1 MTNGL
6 ETLSEITV
14 WGKYAKYLPEE
25 HRRENWEE
33 IVSRY
38 LKMMQKKYPILEK
51 EINEKGNFI
60 LDKKILPSMRMMQFS
75 GKAIEVNHAR
85 GYNCAFLP
93 IDHYTSFSEVMFL
106 LLGGTGVGYSVQNIH
121 INKLPVIKK
130 SLGKRRYLISDDIQG
145 WADSIK
151 VLMKWA
157 FGLSSRPI
165 FDYSDIRAKGVRLVT
180 AGGKAPGPEP
190 LKICHAHIFSII
202 DGIND
207 DQNLSSLECH
217 DINCHI
223 ANAVLA
229 GGIRRSAM
237 IAGFDIEDEK
247 MLTSKFGAWWETNEQ
262 RGRANNSA
270 ILERSII
277 TEEKFKELWEK
288 IETSNSGEPGF
299 YLSND
304 TDWFTNPCCFTGDM
318 RLLTSEGYKSF
329 NSLNN
334 NEGIAFN
341 KDMELVPFKV
351 WSNGIKQVIK
361 LNFSDGNYLKCTPDH
376 KLMDSKG
383 NTIEAKDSLG
393 KLLFRLQNI
402 ISIDTIPDEE
412 VFDFNLEG
420 ETHWGIVEE
429 VIAHNCEIALR
440 PYQMCNLCELN
451 FSTVENQEDFNER
464 VQAASFFGT
473 LQAGFTDFYYLR
485 EIWGKT
491 CRKDALLGIGI
502 TGLASSKI
510 FEIDFELAVKEY
522 AIKTNKEISEIIGIN
537 PAARITC
544 VKPSGTTSLVLGTS
558 SGIHDWHSKY
568 YLRTMRFG
576 KEEAITSY
584 LLINNP
590 SIIEPDILRSQDT
603 YCVRIP
609 VKAPEGA
616 ILRETI
622 SEIDLLERIKLISS
636 KWVLPGHINGQNTH
650 NVSATVSIKEN
661 NWESVGNWMW
671 DNKDFYNGLSVLPY
685 HGGTYKQAPFE
696 EITKEEYEERIN
708 KMKPINVNEIFEIE
722 DHTDLKGELACSGAE
737 GCEIK

>member
-590 SIIEPDILRSQDT
+590 SIIEPRYFKISRYLLCKNTRKSPRRSYFKRNYIRNRFIRTNKT
-603 YCVRIP
+603 YI
-609 VKAPEGA
+609 
-616 ILRETI
+616 
-622 SEIDLLERIKLISS
+622 
-636 KWVLPGHINGQNTH
+636 
-650 NVSATVSIKEN
+650 
-661 NWESVGNWMW
+661 
-671 DNKDFYNGLSVLPY
+671 
-685 HGGTYKQAPFE
+685 
-696 EITKEEYEERIN
+696 
-708 KMKPINVNEIFEIE
+708 
-722 DHTDLKGELACSGAE
+722 
-737 GCEIK
+737 